1 MDIKKIFGSV
11 LTLAGIGGLVYTA
24 VLYGNNSDNTRAMI
38 VYGVLGALFFFSGVG
53 LIRNISKKV

>member
-24 VLYGNNSDNTRAMI
+24 ILYGNNSENTRAMVI
-38 VYGVLGALFFFSGVG
+38 YGVLGALFFFSGVG
-53 LIRNISKKV
+53 LIRNTSKKS

>member
-53 LIRNISKKV
+53 LIRNTSKKV